1 MLVLVVC
8 HGWAHHHRLR
18 IRSLTEQRDVAR
30 ALNGW
35 LLLLLL
41 QAIAVTGPAGT
52 TCCQYLLLLLKELI
66 HHLLLLQLIEVPTQ
80 CRTLLHEQ

>member
-1 MLVLVVC
+1 MLVVC

-18 IRSLTEQRDVAR
+18 VRSLTEQRDVAR
-30 ALNGW
+30 ALNAW

-41 QAIAVTGPAGT
+41 QVIAMTGPARS

-66 HHLLLLQLIEVPTQ
+66 HHLLLLQLIDVPTQ
-80 CRTLLHEQ
+80 CHTFLHER